1 MVILE
6 KENQVYKVD
15 ENSAL
20 YTQLK
25 NSGFEEAN
33 KKEKALTL
41 PQIKKLLKE
50 KEVQFDDKADKDEL
64 LALLEGA
71 E

>member
-20 YTQLK
+20 YNQLK
-25 NSGFEEAN
+25 GNGFKEAEQ
-33 KKEKALTL
+33 KEKSLTL
-41 PQIKKLLKE
+41 TQIKKLLKE
-50 KEVQFDDKADKDEL
+50 KEIQFDDKSSKEEL
-64 LALLEGA
+64 IALLEGA